1 MLRIELLLL
10 VDAEATMRTVDAF
23 LDFCDLVNS
32 QDYHECWSMTWLDTL
47 RNGRSL
53 TLRLGVHT
61 GLEDMPDQVWE
72 VGTRYTRVFS
82 LVEFEF
88 TAWTISDDHV
98 LLWDDQEPFSQLNFR
113 GPASSHGEIL
123 WDLFERHREIAEHW
137 IPFERYINPAFLANR
152 LSGGCGVL
160 ADGPERLLREYADVL
175 KESDLEPYFPYPTR
189 APHWWDDEHR
199 RWVDGD
205 QNLSV
210 LILGGSSYIVG
221 TEFFA
226 NRLE

>member
-1 MLRIELLLL
+1 
-10 VDAEATMRTVDAF
+10 
-23 LDFCDLVNS
+23 
-32 QDYHECWSMTWLDTL
+32 
-47 RNGRSL
+47 
-53 TLRLGVHT
+53 
-61 GLEDMPDQVWE
+61 
-72 VGTRYTRVFS
+72 
-82 LVEFEF
+82 
-88 TAWTISDDHV
+88 
-98 LLWDDQEPFSQLNFR
+98 
-113 GPASSHGEIL
+113 
-123 WDLFERHREIAEHW
+123 
-137 IPFERYINPAFLANR
+137 
-152 LSGGCGVL
+152 VL